1 MLPDTVCC
9 MSTFEIGRNDNVLR
23 LQRGGGAGT
32 AMQVH
37 ASCAGSRLLPRQ
49 LAGLRCRAPHPAAG
63 PGRRARGAQTVFA
76 RGGRG
81 QQGRLQ
87 QSVQPAPPGW
97 LPNPL
102 ANAPWYAG
110 APAVLLV
117 AFLAVKYRKYARRLY
132 KKVYRRIRGYNYYDD
147 DEDDD
152 EDDECAPQCCVQWQ
166 LKQYL
171 SIKKKQH

>member
-1 MLPDTVCC
+1 
-9 MSTFEIGRNDNVLR
+9 
-23 LQRGGGAGT
+23 
-32 AMQVH
+32 MQVH

-63 PGRRARGAQTVFA
+63 PGRRARGAQTVYA

-87 QSVQPAPPGW
+87 QSVQPAPTGW

-152 EDDECAPQCCVQWQ
+152 EDDECAPVSAARSGSESNIC
-166 LKQYL
+166 L
-171 SIKKKQH
+171 SIRSSTGVQCMTCNMMRWKMLCRA